1 MHKVWTKSLGLMIV
15 LALLPVGQALGADL
29 SGGMAAMPAQSG
41 PVYPPTIVE
50 FGIDVP
56 AITLAAAE
64 AGLTPA
70 RLSWRTVGLRPEHR
84 LVLYA
89 FRVNRWEPLSLPPE
103 SQPLPGAGEV
113 SIVIEHPLTFGPPTY
128 SLVIAD
134 AAGQTLDQRVLIVPY
149 EDEEEALPLS
159 IELFESSVTQLD
171 AGSLAAR
178 TARVPVVWRVSG
190 RQPYMHLIF
199 EQVLE
204 TGEAISVELPRLTL
218 WVASQGEG
226 VVAPVFTAAGQPV
239 RLRLRVVD
247 LRNGDT
253 LATALLPPIPVVTG
267 TTAPPAVPG
276 SSGSGGRPSS
286 PPVSSGG
293 ESAPA
298 RNEAALEIVSFTATP
313 ETIPRGGTVSV
324 AWEVRN
330 AVEVGVWL
338 VEPGGRL
345 AQMAPGTA
353 AQGTW
358 TVTVP
363 ETYVDEATF
372 MLFARSAAGEQ
383 RQETA
388 IVDVICPYVYF
399 FDPRG
404 QVLACPLEA
413 ARTVQAAYQEFER
426 GFMIWRADTSD
437 IYVFFRD
444 TGLVNRFRDT
454 WMGEAV
460 EYPEEP
466 PMGRYKPDRGFGRV
480 WVDNPQVRGGLG
492 WATNF
497 ERGYTAWVQ
506 RSGDYKYSRLYLTLP
521 DSTVIYLV
529 ENTWKVWGVP

>member
-1 MHKVWTKSLGLMIV
+1 MNRCWTKGLALVIA

-29 SGGMAAMPAQSG
+29 SAGTVAARVQSG

-56 AITLAAAE
+56 AITLADAE

-84 LVLYA
+84 LVLYT
-89 FRVNRWEPLSLPPE
+89 FRVNRWEPLALPPE
-103 SQPLPGAGEV
+103 SQPLPGVGEM

-134 AAGQTLDQRVLIVPY
+134 AAGQTLDQRVVIVPY
-149 EDEEEALPLS
+149 TSDEEAPPLNVDRFEAG
-159 IELFESSVTQLD
+159 VTQLD
-171 AGSLAAR
+171 AAALAAR
-178 TARVPVVWRVSG
+178 TARVPVSWQVSG
-190 RQPYMHLIF
+190 RQPYMHLLF

-204 TGEAISVELPRLTL
+204 TGEAVSVELPRLTL

-247 LRNGDT
+247 LRDGNT
-253 LATALLPPIPVVTG
+253 LVTYPLPPIPVVAG
-267 TTAPPAVPG
+267 VAAPPAAPAPANQNGGG
-276 SSGSGGRPSS
+276 SA

-293 ESAPA
+293 AP
-298 RNEAALEIVSFTATP
+298 RNQTPLEIISFTVAP

-324 AWEVRN
+324 TWDVRN

-345 AQMAPGTA
+345 ARMAPDTRG
-353 AQGTW
+353 QGTW

-363 ETYVDEATF
+363 EDYVDEASF
-372 MLFARSAAGEQ
+372 MLFARGADGEQ

-399 FDPRG
+399 FDTRG
-404 QVLACPLEA
+404 QALSCPLEA

-454 WMGEAV
+454 WLGEVVA
-460 EYPEEP
+460 YPEEP
-466 PMGRYKPDRGFGRV
+466 PVGRYKPDRGFGRV
-480 WVDNPQVRGGLG
+480 WVDNPQVRASLG

-506 RSGDYKYSRLYLTLP
+506 RSGDYKYARLYLSLP
-521 DSTVIYLV
+521 DGTVIYLV
-529 ENTWKVWGVP
+529 ENTWKVWGAP

>member
-1 MHKVWTKSLGLMIV
+1 MGRRCMGLLMALMV
-15 LALLPVGQALGADL
+15 ALLSTGQVWGAGTVSDTPGL
-29 SGGMAAMPAQSG
+29 FPQGG

-50 FGIDVP
+50 FAIDVP
-56 AITLAAAE
+56 SISLTAAE

-70 RLSWRTVGLRPEHR
+70 RLSWRTVGLRPEHK

-89 FRVNRWEPLSLPPE
+89 FRVNRWEPLALPPE
-103 SQPLPGAGEV
+103 SEPLPATGEV
-113 SIVIEHPLTFGPPTY
+113 TITIEHPLTFGPPTY

-134 AAGQTLDQRVLIVPY
+134 AAGQTLDQRVVIVPY
-149 EDEEEALPLS
+149 TSDEETPSLNVDRFEAGA
-159 IELFESSVTQLD
+159 TQVD
-171 AGSLAAR
+171 AAALAAR
-178 TARVPVVWRVSG
+178 TARVPVSWQVSG

-204 TGEAISVELPRLTL
+204 TGEAVSVELPRLTL

-247 LRNGDT
+247 LRDGNT
-253 LATALLPPIPVVTG
+253 LVTYPLPPIPVVAG
-267 TTAPPAVPG
+267 VAAPAAAPVPANQNGGGAAPPG
-276 SSGSGGRPSS
+276 SSGG
-286 PPVSSGG
+286 
-293 ESAPA
+293 AP
-298 RNEAALEIVSFTATP
+298 RNQTPLEIVSFAVAP
-313 ETIPRGGTVSV
+313 ETIPRGGTVTV
-324 AWEVRN
+324 TWDVRN

-345 AQMAPGTA
+345 AQMAPSPA
-353 AQGTW
+353 EQGTW

-363 ETYVDEATF
+363 ATYVDEATF
-372 MLFARSAAGEQ
+372 MLFARSADGEQ
-383 RQETA
+383 HQQS
-388 IVDVICPYVYF
+388 VVVGVICPYVYF

-404 QVLACPLEA
+404 QALSCPLEA

-444 TGLVNRFRDT
+444 TGLVNRFRDM

-466 PMGRYKPDRGFGRV
+466 PVGRYKPDRGFGRV
-480 WVDNPQVRGGLG
+480 WVDNPQVRAGLG

-497 ERGYTAWVQ
+497 ERGYTTWVQ
-506 RSGDYKYSRLYLTLP
+506 RSGDFKYSRLYLTLP
-521 DSTVIYLV
+521 DGTVIYLI
-529 ENTWKVWGVP
+529 ENTWKVWGAP

>member
-1 MHKVWTKSLGLMIV
+1 MSRRWKAIWVV
-15 LALLPVGQALGADL
+15 LVVTLLPVAQAVGAGL
-29 SGGMAAMPAQSG
+29 ALNVPAASAQTG
-41 PVYPPTIVE
+41 PLYPPTIVE
-50 FGIDVP
+50 FGIDVA
-56 AITLAAAE
+56 AITLAEAE

-70 RLSWRTVGLRPEHR
+70 RLSWRTVGMRPEHR

-89 FRVNRWEPLSLPPE
+89 FRVNRWEPLALPPGSE
-103 SQPLPGAGEV
+103 PLPATGEV

-128 SLVIAD
+128 SLVLAD
-134 AAGQTLDQRVLIVPY
+134 AGGQTLDQRVVTVPY
-149 EDEEEALPLS
+149 ASDDDALPLS
-159 IELFESSVTQLD
+159 IDEFRADVSELD
-171 AGSLAAR
+171 AAALAAR
-178 TARVPVVWRVSG
+178 TVRVPVFWRVSG
-190 RQPYMHLIF
+190 RQPFMHLIF

-204 TGEAISVELPRLTL
+204 TGDTVSVELPRLTL

-226 VVAPVFTAAGQPV
+226 VVAPLFTAVGQPV

-253 LATALLPPIPVVTG
+253 LATYPLPPISVVTG
-267 TTAPPAVPG
+267 ATAPPAVPG
-276 SSGSGGRPSS
+276 SSGNGGRPSG

-293 ESAPA
+293 AAPVRSAS
-298 RNEAALEIVSFTATP
+298 ALEFVSFTATP
-313 ETIPRGGTVSV
+313 ETIPRGGTVTVS
-324 AWEVRN
+324 WEVRN

-345 AQMAPGTA
+345 AQAAPSPA

-363 ETYVDEATF
+363 EAYVDEATF
-372 MLFARSAAGEQ
+372 MLFARSADGEQ
-383 RQETA
+383 RQETIA
-388 IVDVICPYVYF
+388 VDVICPYVYF
-399 FDPRG
+399 FDTRG
-404 QVLACPLEA
+404 QTLSCPAEE

-454 WMGEAV
+454 WLGEWV
-460 EYPEEP
+460 DYPEVP
-466 PMGRYKPDRGFGRV
+466 PPGRYKPDRGFGRV

-492 WATNF
+492 WATTF

-506 RSGDYKYSRLYLTLP
+506 RSGDFRYPRLYLTLP
-521 DSTVIYLV
+521 DGTVIYTV
-529 ENTWKVWGVP
+529 ENTWKVWGTP

>member
-1 MHKVWTKSLGLMIV
+1 MNRRWTKGLALVIA
-15 LALLPVGQALGADL
+15 LALLPVGQALGAD
-29 SGGMAAMPAQSG
+29 SSAGAAAARAQSG

-70 RLSWRTVGLRPEHR
+70 HLSWRTVGLRPEHR

-89 FRVNRWEPLSLPPE
+89 FRVNRWEPLALPPE
-103 SQPLPGAGEV
+103 NEPLPATGEV

-134 AAGQTLDQRVLIVPY
+134 AAGQTLDQRVVIVPY
-149 EDEEEALPLS
+149 EDEEDAPALNV
-159 IELFESSVTQLD
+159 ELFETSVTQLD

-178 TARVPVVWRVSG
+178 TARVPVTWRVSG

-247 LRNGDT
+247 LRDGST
-253 LATALLPPIPVVTG
+253 LVTYPLSPIPVVAGGAAPLAAPANQTG
-267 TTAPPAVPG
+267 GETA
-276 SSGSGGRPSS
+276 

-293 ESAPA
+293 LPRSRTSP
-298 RNEAALEIVSFTATP
+298 EIVSFTVAP
-313 ETIPRGGTVSV
+313 ETIPRGGAVTVT
-324 AWEVRN
+324 WDVRD
-330 AVEVGVWL
+330 AVEVDVWL

-345 AQMAPGTA
+345 ARMAPETGG
-353 AQGTW
+353 QGTW

-363 ETYVDEATF
+363 ENYVDEASFT
-372 MLFARSAAGEQ
+372 LFARGTDGEQ
-383 RQETA
+383 RQATV

-399 FDPRG
+399 FDTRG
-404 QVLACPLEA
+404 QTLSCPWDA

-437 IYVFFRD
+437 IYVFFRE

-454 WMGEAV
+454 WLGEVV

-466 PMGRYKPDRGFGRV
+466 PVGRYKPDRGFGRV
-480 WVDNPQVRGGLG
+480 WVDNPQIRAALG
-492 WATNF
+492 WATDF
-497 ERGYTAWVQ
+497 EHGYTAWVQ
-506 RSGDYKYSRLYLTLP
+506 RSGDFRYARLYLTLP
-521 DSTVIYLV
+521 DGTVIYLV
-529 ENTWKVWGVP
+529 ENTWKVWGAP